1 MKACENHEMSVVV
14 FSGDICP
21 LCNAEKALKTI
32 WVEIEKSMGILE
44 ELRRISDEAGLK
56 KKYGLSVS
64 EDMDDKNI
72 AAARLAGADSRAR
85 ELVKA
90 VQSILAHNV
99 PDLSGLKKSLINLLE
114 YLSSPNGRTDENC
127 NAINSFF
134 MFDDLWVDRNL
145 PDHFHEI
152 FVDVSGAL
160 HNTVSAPEIAENF
173 DSTPEQLL
181 KRAKELNTLDLK
193 SFDMQT
199 ICAKVLGNS

>member
-14 FSGDICP
+14 FSEDTCP
-21 LCNAEKALKTI
+21 LCNAEKALKKI
-32 WVEIEKSMGILE
+32 SVEIERSVGILE
-44 ELRRISDEAGLK
+44 ELKRVADETGLK

-72 AAARLAGADSRAR
+72 AAARLAEADSRAR
-85 ELVKA
+85 ELVNA

-99 PDLSGLKKSLINLLE
+99 PDLSELKKSLINLFE
-114 YLSSPNGRTDENC
+114 YLSSLNGRTDENC
-127 NAINSFF
+127 IAIHSFF

-152 FVDVSGAL
+152 FVDMSGAL
-160 HNTVSAPEIAENF
+160 HDAVSAPENAENF

-181 KRAKELNTLDLK
+181 KRAAELNTQQFASL
-193 SFDMQT
+193 
-199 ICAKVLGNS
+199 NR

>member
-14 FSGDICP
+14 FSEDACP
-21 LCNAEKALKTI
+21 LCNAEKALKKI
-32 WVEIEKSMGILE
+32 WVEIEKSMSILD
-44 ELRRISDEAGLK
+44 ELKRVAGESGSK

-64 EDMDDKNI
+64 KDMDDKNI
-72 AAARLAGADSRAR
+72 IASPLAADSRAR
-85 ELVKA
+85 ELMNA

-99 PDLSGLKKSLINLLE
+99 PDLSELKKSLINLFE

-127 NAINSFF
+127 NAISSFF

-145 PDHFHEI
+145 PDHFQAI

-160 HNTVSAPEIAENF
+160 HDTVSAPEIAENF

-181 KRAKELNTLDLK
+181 KRAKELNTQQSAPLNREY
-193 SFDMQT
+193 FH
-199 ICAKVLGNS
+199 GR

>member
-1 MKACENHEMSVVV
+1 MKTCENHDKSVVV
-14 FSGDICP
+14 FSEDPCP
-21 LCNAEKALKTI
+21 LCNAEKALKAI

-44 ELRRISDEAGLK
+44 ELKRVADEAGLK
-56 KKYGLSVS
+56 KKSGLSVS

-85 ELVKA
+85 ELVNA

-99 PDLSGLKKSLINLLE
+99 PDLSELKKSLINLLE
-114 YLSSPNGRTDENC
+114 YLSSPNGRTNENC
-127 NAINSFF
+127 TAINSFF

-160 HNTVSAPEIAENF
+160 HDSVSAPEIAENF

-181 KRAKELNTLDLK
+181 KRAKELNTRQSASLNWENPH
-193 SFDMQT
+193 
-199 ICAKVLGNS
+199 GP

>member
-1 MKACENHEMSVVV
+1 MKACENHDKSVVV
-14 FSGDICP
+14 FSEDTCP

-32 WVEIEKSMGILE
+32 WVEIKKSMGILE
-44 ELRRISDEAGLK
+44 ELKRVADEAGLK
-56 KKYGLSVS
+56 KKYGVSVS

-72 AAARLAGADSRAR
+72 AAARLAGADSRAK
-85 ELVKA
+85 ELVNA

-99 PDLSGLKKSLINLLE
+99 PDLSELKKSLINLLE
-114 YLSSPNGRTDENC
+114 YLSSPNGCTDENC

-145 PDHFHEI
+145 PDHFHAI

-160 HNTVSAPEIAENF
+160 HDTVSAPEIAENF

-181 KRAKELNTLDLK
+181 KRAKELNTEQCETGDALK
-193 SFDMQT
+193 
-199 ICAKVLGNS
+199 

>member
-1 MKACENHEMSVVV
+1 MKACENHDKSVVV
-14 FSGDICP
+14 FSRDTCP

-32 WVEIEKSMGILE
+32 WLEIEKSMGILE
-44 ELRRISDEAGLK
+44 EIRRIAEEAGLE
-56 KKYGLSVS
+56 KKYALSVS
-64 EDMDDKNI
+64 EDMDGKNI

-85 ELVKA
+85 ELVNA

-99 PDLSGLKKSLINLLE
+99 PDLAELKKSLINLLE

-134 MFDDLWVDRNL
+134 MCDDLWVDRNL
-145 PDHFHEI
+145 PDHFNEI

-160 HNTVSAPEIAENF
+160 HDTVSAPEIAENF

-181 KRAKELNTLDLK
+181 KRAKELNTQQSASLNWENPH
-193 SFDMQT
+193 
-199 ICAKVLGNS
+199 GR

>member
-1 MKACENHEMSVVV
+1 MKACENHDKSVVV
-14 FSGDICP
+14 FSEDTCP

-44 ELRRISDEAGLK
+44 ELKRVVDEAGLEK
-56 KKYGLSVS
+56 KCGLSVS

-85 ELVKA
+85 ELVNA

-99 PDLSGLKKSLINLLE
+99 PDLSELKRSLINLLE
-114 YLSSPNGRTDENC
+114 YLSSPNGRTNENC

-160 HNTVSAPEIAENF
+160 HDTVSAPEIAENF

-181 KRAKELNTLDLK
+181 KRAKELNTQQSESLNWENPH
-193 SFDMQT
+193 
-199 ICAKVLGNS
+199 GG

>member
-1 MKACENHEMSVVV
+1 MKACENHDKSVVV
-14 FSGDICP
+14 FSEDTCP

-32 WVEIEKSMGILE
+32 WVEIEKSMAILE
-44 ELRRISDEAGLK
+44 ELKRVADEAGLK
-56 KKYGLSVS
+56 KRYALSVS
-64 EDMDDKNI
+64 DDMDDKNI

-85 ELVKA
+85 ELVNA

-99 PDLSGLKKSLINLLE
+99 PDLTELKKSLINLLE

-160 HNTVSAPEIAENF
+160 HDTVSAPEMAENF

-181 KRAKELNTLDLK
+181 KRVKELNTQQSASLNRENPH
-193 SFDMQT
+193 
-199 ICAKVLGNS
+199 VL

>member
-1 MKACENHEMSVVV
+1 MKACENHERSVVV
-14 FSGDICP
+14 FSQDTCP
-21 LCNAEKALKTI
+21 LCNAKKALKRI
-32 WVEIEKSMGILE
+32 RVEIEKSIGKLE
-44 ELRRISDEAGLK
+44 ELKRVADEAGLK
-56 KKYGLSVS
+56 KEYGLSVS
-64 EDMDDKNI
+64 NGMDDKNI
-72 AAARLAGADSRAR
+72 AAAHLAKADSRAI

-99 PDLSGLKKSLINLLE
+99 PDLSELKNSLINLFV

-127 NAINSFF
+127 KAINSFF

-160 HNTVSAPEIAENF
+160 HDTVSSPEIAEDF

-181 KRAKELNTLDLK
+181 KRAKEMNTQQPASLNWENPH
-193 SFDMQT
+193 
-199 ICAKVLGNS
+199 GR